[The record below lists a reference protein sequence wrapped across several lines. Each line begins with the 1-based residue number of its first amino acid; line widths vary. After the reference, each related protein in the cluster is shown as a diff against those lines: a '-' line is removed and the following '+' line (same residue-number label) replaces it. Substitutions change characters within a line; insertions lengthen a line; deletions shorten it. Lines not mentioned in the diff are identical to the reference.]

1 MSLIKLFSKAI
12 FAKFIPCFLL
22 VTFTSLLISSL
33 IVINKNN
40 KKLNSGY
47 GAKSKLIK
55 DSKSKSFIQKLYFF
69 KKSTSGEQE
78 YKRVPKVIAGWR
90 PCVHKEQIRPSF
102 VSLYLVSIR
111 AEQSIL
117 VQCTYTEQSTND
129 YRLFPLSAE
138 NRVMV
143 DS

>member
-1 MSLIKLFSKAI
+1 MFSKAI

-69 KKSTSGEQE
+69 KKSDKDNQ
-78 YKRVPKVIAGWR
+78 VLVIILGFLLLMSSLTFI
-90 PCVHKEQIRPSF
+90 VH
-102 VSLYLVSIR
+102 L
-111 AEQSIL
+111 
-117 VQCTYTEQSTND
+117 
-129 YRLFPLSAE
+129 RLKLLQLK
-138 NRVMV
+138 
-143 DS
+143 